1 MDKLFEVANYYKEN
15 LDGKKFHLQAAK
27 KGKLIDLE
35 IVFGAEHFKHLTGL
49 HKLTDIQAT
58 QAKSEIL
65 YHRILNKEISMDNI
79 NSSSHLSEMG
89 DRLEVFNKLKET
101 LLSPNLML
109 KSSHG
114 RFRGVTADFLLV
126 QQKDKNN
133 IHLFLKG
140 DNEGIVI
147 PVTYFQRQDN
157 VYLRTDSARWTVLS
171 VEEVK
176 KSAQQ
181 DQMQQRQKPRS
192 NTQAQNGAENAQKQ
206 ISSER
211 IRNDNTEK
219 LVVNNEGKLD
229 FVAATMVQCD
239 PMLSF
244 ELAREKERTQKENP
258 MQQVG
263 QVEQSQQ
270 VQKVERA
277 RQVGQVKQKSK
288 SNNGST
294 GKR

>member
-15 LDGKKFHLQAAK
+15 LEGRKFLLKAAK
-27 KGKLIDLE
+27 KGKVIDLE
-35 IVFGAEHFKHLTGL
+35 IIFSAEHFKHLVGL
-49 HKLTDIQAT
+49 HKLNDIPSMQR
-58 QAKSEIL
+58 KSEIL
-65 YHRILNKEISMDNI
+65 YRQILEGKTKYDDIRCSK
-79 NSSSHLSEMG
+79 HLSEMG

-181 DQMQQRQKPRS
+181 DQMQQRQKPQS
-192 NTQAQNGAENAQKQ
+192 NTQAQNGAEYAQKQ
-206 ISSER
+206 ILSER
-211 IRNDNTEK
+211 MRNDNTEK
-219 LVVNNEGKLD
+219 LVVNNDGKLD
-229 FVAATMVQCD
+229 LVAATMVQCD

-263 QVEQSQQ
+263 QVEQSKQ
-270 VQKVERA
+270 VQKVGRA